1 MLASTIK
8 IFINKVLVFQEIKNG
23 YIWSLKEEEE
33 ECQMGIWK
41 ACNSMAKKK
50 APQHLKALGRGII
63 KGDTKVIHILQGL
76 IEVMI

>member
-33 ECQMGIWK
+33 ECQMGIWQK
-41 ACNSMAKKK
+41 RKLHNILRPWEEGSSKEIQK
-50 APQHLKALGRGII
+50 LYTYS
-63 KGDTKVIHILQGL
+63 KG
-76 IEVMI
+76 

>member
-33 ECQMGIWK
+33 ECQMGI
-41 ACNSMAKKK
+41 
-50 APQHLKALGRGII
+50 
-63 KGDTKVIHILQGL
+63 
-76 IEVMI
+76 